1 MINVNEMSQSFY
13 TAFMLTEALCKPKYF
28 CHLSK
33 WPTIMVITLYIHEY
47 FYSKY
52 NTCSKKI
59 WVASFESIHIFSAS
73 RSWLSITFITLY
85 QILYTNSCE
94 LSKCLCVKGKR
105 LVICPVL
112 NLYHTKHLV
121 AKQRKR
127 DILKGSWSFNV
138 S

>member
-52 NTCSKKI
+52 NTCIKKI
-59 WVASFESIHIFSAS
+59 WVASFDVYYIVPNIV
-73 RSWLSITFITLY
+73 Y
-85 QILYTNSCE
+85 
-94 LSKCLCVKGKR
+94 K
-105 LVICPVL
+105 
-112 NLYHTKHLV
+112 
-121 AKQRKR
+121 
-127 DILKGSWSFNV
+127 
-138 S
+138 